1 MWQAE
6 TGQVT
11 AKPDHL
17 TFDITGMTC
26 ASCSARVE
34 KVLSRQPGVSGAR
47 VNLALERADI
57 EGSDLDPS
65 SLADAIGRAGF
76 GAVLRRDDFT
86 AHRDAD
92 EAQAALRRADE
103 RQTLL
108 RLVTSAL
115 LTLPIVIGMLPM
127 MTGLGEAWISPAW
140 QALLATGVMA
150 ISGSRFWREA
160 FGALRGGSANMA
172 VLVSL
177 GTGAAYL
184 WSLWVMA
191 GTWADPHAGHGNTMA
206 SHLHFEAAA
215 VVLTLIMLGKYLEA
229 RAKSGAA
236 GALRALGRLQ
246 PDTADLRTPGGSIS
260 TIPGRAPRRRRCHRD
275 PARDEGGRRRRH
287 PDRSF
292 LSR

>member
-1 MWQAE
+1 VWQAE
-6 TGQVT
+6 AGRVT

-65 SLADAIGRAGF
+65 GLADAIGRAGF
-76 GAVLRRDDFT
+76 GAVLRRDDFA

-127 MTGLGEAWISPAW
+127 MTGFGEAWISPAW
-140 QALLATGVMA
+140 QAVLATGVMA

-191 GTWADPHAGHGNTMA
+191 GTWGDPHAGHGDMMA

-236 GALRALGRLQ
+236 GALQ
-246 PDTADLRTPGGSIS
+246 GSW
-260 TIPGRAPRRRRCHRD
+260 PAAARHRGYSG
-275 PARDEGGRRRRH
+275 PLA
-287 PDRSF
+287 DRSARF
-292 LSR
+292 RSSASPPAMSS